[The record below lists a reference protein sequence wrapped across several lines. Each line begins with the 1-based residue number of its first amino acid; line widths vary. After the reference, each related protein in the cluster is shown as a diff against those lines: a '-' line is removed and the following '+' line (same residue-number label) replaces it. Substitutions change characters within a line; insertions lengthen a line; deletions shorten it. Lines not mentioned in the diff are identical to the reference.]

1 MDALRIVRHVY
12 DNLTRYGAR
21 AALHDVGCRAVNL
34 VADFQILNGMT
45 ARLGDVSDPRL
56 FEAPGFRG
64 RFVSVDEL
72 SRTVENSHELSSAF
86 LRQAGRRGD
95 RCYAMFDGDVLAS
108 YGIAARA
115 EHGKTGGWVDLRDG
129 RPAKIAAIGVRV
141 SRDVTTHGFALNVT
155 TDLSYFEMI
164 EHLVLHFDPA
174 YTYMYKGYTVPA
186 YRGARL
192 HAVGMCQALRAFTT
206 EGKAGLISYVQSN
219 NFASLR
225 SVARMG
231 YRTFG
236 RVYVLRRGSRAFL
249 YATRSCRDYDF
260 WVESTRG

>member
-108 YGIAARA
+108 YG
-115 EHGKTGGWVDLRDG
+115 WYSDL
-129 RPAKIAAIGVRV
+129 PCEI
-141 SRDVTTHGFALNVT
+141 
-155 TDLSYFEMI
+155 EI